1 MNTEQHAPW
10 LERLKATM
18 PLKITGIVL
27 LTTIIALVNWLWFSL
42 DNSLLSQDEAGHI
55 LNAWR
60 FQELFAQP
68 NFLVPHWWKELL
80 EVNRCYPPTTYVIS
94 ALLKLTLGGSRAIDS
109 SAMVLF
115 SSALVV
121 ATFNICRL
129 LNLSQRVAALAA
141 ALLSLYPLTALY
153 THKYYLDM
161 QLAAAVACGL
171 WAMLWWQRD
180 ARFKRAVIAGVA
192 IGICC
197 LVKHLVAVFIA
208 GGAFVIV
215 AEHFKASK
223 LSKASCISFAAL
235 VLSALIVMLPW
246 VTYNASFIASLTQ
259 DNLHYMQQTG
269 QTTNFYKAAMQYWAF
284 LPESMSP
291 LLLGTAVLAMF
302 FVDKK
307 YHRILLPLTLSA
319 IFGMVVTCCW
329 NAATPINRYLTAAL
343 ICPSAYTAIFL
354 DRLLSSKQIT
364 AKLAAVLIL
373 ALTLLQYTAFCFSPY
388 PIEWLSSIPQALGLN
403 MQNPATNSR
412 QLGCPTQREDW
423 GYSMVAERIAQTDG
437 SKPVWLN
444 IMINMSQLNTHG
456 FELLAKEKGYAFK
469 PTTSRAWTV
478 TGDKIEFSPK
488 TALYYDWFLLKSGN
502 TGNHWLDSKSE
513 RQYAELVNY
522 VKTSGSYQLADEQEL
537 PDGSKLE
544 LFRKLKDSP

>member
-1 MNTEQHAPW
+1 MNTEQREPV
-10 LERLKATM
+10 LKRIKATM
-18 PLKITGIVL
+18 PLNMISIVL
-27 LTTIIALVNWLWFSL
+27 LTATLALVNALWFSL
-42 DNSLLSQDEAGHI
+42 DHSLLSQDEAGHI

-68 NFLVPHWWKELL
+68 NFLRPHWWKELL

-94 ALLKLTLGGSRAIDS
+94 ALLKLALGGSRAVDNGALVI
-109 SAMVLF
+109 F

-129 LNLSQRVAALAA
+129 LNLSQRAAVMAA
-141 ALLSLYPLTALY
+141 ALLSLYPLNALY
-153 THKYYLDM
+153 SHKYYLDM
-161 QLAAAVACGL
+161 QLAAAAACGL
-171 WAMLWWQRD
+171 WAMLWWQRG
-180 ARFKRAVIAGVA
+180 ARLKRAIITGVA

-208 GGAFVIV
+208 GGALVIV
-215 AEHFKASK
+215 AEHFKANK
-223 LSKASCISFAAL
+223 LSKDSCISFAVL
-235 VLSALIVMLPW
+235 VLSALMVVLPW
-246 VTYNASFIASLTQ
+246 VTYNTSFIAGLTK

-269 QTTNFYKAAMQYWAF
+269 QTTNLYKAAMHYLAF

-291 LLLGTAVLAMF
+291 LLLGTAVLAVF

-307 YHRILLPLTLSA
+307 YHHILLPLTLSA
-319 IFGMVVTCCW
+319 IFGMVVTCSW

-343 ICPSAYTAIFL
+343 ICPSVYTAVFI
-354 DRLLSSKQIT
+354 DRLLTSKAIA
-364 AKLAAVLIL
+364 AKLTAALIL
-373 ALTLLQYTAFCFSPY
+373 GLALVQYTAFCFSPY
-388 PIEWLSSIPQALGLN
+388 PIKLLSSIPQTLGLN
-403 MQNPATNSR
+403 MTDSATHSR
-412 QLGCPTQREDW
+412 QLGCPTPREDW
-423 GYSMVAERIAQTDG
+423 GYSMVADRIAQTDG

-478 TGDKIEFSPK
+478 TGDKLEFSPK

-502 TGNHWLDSKSE
+502 TGNHWIDSKSE
-513 RQYAELVNY
+513 HNYSELVNY
-522 VKTSGSYQLADEQEL
+522 VKTSGSYQLTDKQDL